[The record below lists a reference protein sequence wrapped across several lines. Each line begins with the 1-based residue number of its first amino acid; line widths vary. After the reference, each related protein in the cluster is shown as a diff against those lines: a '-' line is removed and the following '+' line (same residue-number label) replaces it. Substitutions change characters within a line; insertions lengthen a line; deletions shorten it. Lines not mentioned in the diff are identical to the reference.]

1 MAEIGKQTVRSL
13 GRIIGL
19 PGFLGHAAF
28 FAATLAIATA
38 LGFDWEY
45 FWPLLG
51 WSFGLALHGLA
62 VIATL
67 FISLGRKDDA
77 AAEPLQVSKAT

>member
-1 MAEIGKQTVRSL
+1 MAEIESQKVRSL
-13 GRIIGL
+13 ARMIGL

-38 LGFDWEY
+38 LGLDWQY

-51 WSFGLALHGLA
+51 WSLGLALHGLA

-67 FISLGRKDDA
+67 FIGLGRKDNRTV
-77 AAEPLQVSKAT
+77 EPLQVSRAP